1 MPRVAQRQK
10 NKPFKAKS
18 KGSQDRKKSK
28 ATTKTKSIAK
38 VKGRAKNTR
47 ATLIN
52 LANEHLDTT
61 TKTIVMEQLKY
72 EEEIKIVV
80 LVPGNKDADTH
91 ILIKELFD
99 SLQGT
104 ANVTLKTDFKGIP
117 YPVLQVLPSAKTF
130 IKNKLMIIS
139 GESNNKKVNP
149 TSTDIESLMDII
161 KCADIICPVLSC
173 KSTNIQEMGLD
184 PHEKGGAFDDF
195 GYSILN
201 MIRSTG
207 TPTIIGII
215 QDLKLHEQK
224 HHDKIERLFK
234 RFISSELG

>member
-52 LANEHLDTT
+52 LAKEKKINEINKLAAKNEHLDTT

-149 TSTDIESLMDII
+149 TSTDI
-161 KCADIICPVLSC
+161 
-173 KSTNIQEMGLD
+173 
-184 PHEKGGAFDDF
+184 
-195 GYSILN
+195 
-201 MIRSTG
+201 
-207 TPTIIGII
+207 
-215 QDLKLHEQK
+215 
-224 HHDKIERLFK
+224 
-234 RFISSELG
+234 